1 MDPPSLS
8 GFTGSDQPG
17 ETTPLRAEQA
27 DRPAAPLQPAGAK
40 APLGMDYVP
49 SEEER
54 RVFQE
59 CNQESF
65 WYRSVPISVSSMAL
79 TQFLISRG
87 TLTASPRFGSVPKV
101 LFAGAC
107 GYFAGKL
114 SYMKT
119 CQEKF
124 KRLENSRLGEALRQ
138 RAGHRPPFGFGQS
151 ELNEEQRRSEISFQ
165 SDSQNTHSAQHSYP
179 QSKVKKNKYGD
190 TWEE

>member
-1 MDPPSLS
+1 MDRSSLS
-8 GFTGSDQPG
+8 GFTGSDHPG
-17 ETTPLRAEQA
+17 ETTPLPAEQTDHTSA
-27 DRPAAPLQPAGAK
+27 QLPSASGK
-40 APLGMDYVP
+40 GPLGMDYIP
-49 SEEER
+49 TEEER
-54 RVFQE
+54 RVFKE

-79 TQFLISRG
+79 TQFLVSRG
-87 TLTASPRFGSVPKV
+87 QLSSMYSSPRFGSVPKV

-138 RAGHRPPFGFGQS
+138 RAGHRPP
-151 ELNEEQRRSEISFQ
+151 
-165 SDSQNTHSAQHSYP
+165 
-179 QSKVKKNKYGD
+179 
-190 TWEE
+190 

>member
-1 MDPPSLS
+1 MDRSSLS
-8 GFTGSDQPG
+8 GFTGSDHPG
-17 ETTPLRAEQA
+17 ETTPLPAEQTDYTSA
-27 DRPAAPLQPAGAK
+27 QLQSASGK
-40 APLGMDYVP
+40 GPLGMDYIP
-49 SEEER
+49 TEEER
-54 RVFQE
+54 RVFKE

-87 TLTASPRFGSVPKV
+87 ALTASPRFGSVPKV

-138 RAGHRPPFGFGQS
+138 RAGHRPPSGCGQS
-151 ELNEEQRRSEISFQ
+151 ELNEEQRRSESSFQ
-165 SDSQNTHSAQHSYP
+165 SDSQNIHSAQHSYP